1 MFPEDLKYTDEHE
14 WVKTPGE
21 SAGSVRIG
29 ITDYAQDQL
38 GDIVYMQLP
47 DVGSTVAA
55 GDSVGELEST
65 KSVSEVYSPLAGE
78 IVAVNDALSDTPEL
92 VNSDAYGDGWLFE
105 MVPADSAAVD
115 ALLDAA
121 GYQGLVEG

>member
-38 GDIVYMQLP
+38 GDIVYVQLP

>member
-1 MFPEDLKYTDEHE
+1 M
-14 WVKTPGE
+14 
-21 SAGSVRIG
+21 
-29 ITDYAQDQL
+29 
-38 GDIVYMQLP
+38 
-47 DVGSTVAA
+47 
-55 GDSVGELEST
+55 GELEST